1 MTTNK
6 VQLKLAQIVLCY
18 PHIGELAE
26 TGVDAVNHLIAV
38 NDLLDQFTRGG
49 NARTCRGRD
58 CDILAI
64 DRYSSDLLQSER
76 VTVEL
81 HLRSLVEKKSVG
93 KRVGQK
99 SVVPKKKRPGRN
111 TTWPFGRDGPQ

>member
-6 VQLKLAQIVLCY
+6 VQLELAQIVLWY

-38 NDLLDQFTRGG
+38 NDLLDQFTRRG
-49 NARTCRGRD
+49 NARACRGRD

-64 DRYSSDLLQSER
+64 DRYSSDLLQRKR

-81 HLRSLVEKKSVG
+81 HLRSLVEKNPLGRELDRRRSFQRK
-93 KRVGQK
+93 KGQAE
-99 SVVPKKKRPGRN
+99 N